1 MKKKS
6 SIRFYCLVI
15 CLMYGRKVTGSE
27 LDLTYTT
34 EVQTNFRKEGKWV
47 NLLRLDY
54 SCPGEVTCRW
64 ACTSRMTV
72 QPAIHIIRNSNGN
85 YAAGLLRMYYVW

>member
-34 EVQTNFRKEGKWV
+34 EVRTYSSIGK
-47 NLLRLDY
+47 RIPH
-54 SCPGEVTCRW
+54 S
-64 ACTSRMTV
+64 
-72 QPAIHIIRNSNGN
+72 
-85 YAAGLLRMYYVW
+85 

>member
-6 SIRFYCLVI
+6 SIRFYCLII

-34 EVQTNFRKEGKWV
+34 EVQTYSSIGK
-47 NLLRLDY
+47 RIPH
-54 SCPGEVTCRW
+54 S
-64 ACTSRMTV
+64 
-72 QPAIHIIRNSNGN
+72 
-85 YAAGLLRMYYVW
+85 